1 MPPALIHQQNAT
13 LQPPVHLGRR
23 APYPRASIRRGPLR
37 IAAVSQTPRGSST
50 ENAVA
55 SAKTGVVDSGAE
67 PVSMK
72 GTVFFTSSLDSA
84 SLDEEC
90 SAFIDRDGNF
100 VEVMCCDY
108 GFRTGAS
115 RMYDK
120 DADGR
125 IPVSAFKLAWSNFQ
139 SELRALRQSF
149 RFDDF
154 ATVSEANPPRGAL
167 GRAAYGLGQAVV
179 DGLGALDRAL
189 EKGQVLEPLRPRP
202 MTVDMSGEEGGE
214 GSKLINECR
223 LIRSKL
229 KQLKLSNRA
238 VTEREHARERA
249 GKGVKTPWFILAVYK
264 SLCVLLDVLFNNRPI
279 QRFWFLETVA
289 RMPYFSYISM
299 LHLYESFGWWR
310 AGAELRK
317 IHFAEEWN
325 ELHHLQIMES
335 LGGDQLWF
343 DRFAALHAAVVYYW
357 ILLVLYVFSPEL
369 AYNFSELIE
378 YHAVDTYG
386 EFVDANEQL
395 LKSLP
400 PPLVAAMYYRSQDLY
415 MFDSFQTSQSAQAP
429 RRPPCSNLYD
439 VFRNICDDEMEH
451 VKTMRAC
458 QDATVQQDIVSRRDE
473 GPRVGL

>member
-1 MPPALIHQQNAT
+1 MLPVT
-13 LQPPVHLGRR
+13 LSQKQFTSWRRSAQRAIFASRRHLRVR
-23 APYPRASIRRGPLR
+23 
-37 IAAVSQTPRGSST
+37 
-50 ENAVA
+50 AVA
-55 SAKTGVVDSGAE
+55 QIPKGQNEPKTEANVPEAKAPMVR
-67 PVSMK
+67 
-72 GTVFFTSSLDSA
+72 GTVFFTTSLDSV
-84 SLDEEC
+84 STDEEC
-90 SAFIDRDGNF
+90 SAFIDRDGEF
-100 VEVMCCDY
+100 VEVLCCDY

-115 RMYDK
+115 RMYSK

-125 IPVSAFKLAWSNFQ
+125 IPRNAFQLAWSNFQ
-139 SELRALRQSF
+139 QELLALRQSF

-154 ATVSEANPPRGAL
+154 AVISEANPPRSAL
-167 GRAAYGLGQAVV
+167 GRAAYGVGQAVV

-189 EKGQVLEPLRPRP
+189 EKGQVLDKLRPRP
-202 MTVDMSGEEGGE
+202 ITIDVNGD
-214 GSKLINECR
+214 GSKLLNECTE
-223 LIRSKL
+223 IRAKL
-229 KQLKLSNRA
+229 KQLKLSNKA
-238 VTEREHARERA
+238 VWDREHARERA
-249 GKGVKTPWFILAVYK
+249 GQAVETPWFIKAVYL
-264 SLCVLLDVLFNNRPI
+264 SLCVLLDVLFENRPI

-343 DRFAALHAAVVYYW
+343 DRFCGLHAAVVYYW
-357 ILLVLYVFSPEL
+357 ILLGLYFFSPEL

-378 YHAVDTYG
+378 AHAVDTYG
-386 EFVDANEQL
+386 EFVDANEEQ

-415 MFDSFQTSQSAQAP
+415 MFDSFQTSQPLRNP
-429 RRPPCSNLYD
+429 RRPTCKNLYD
-439 VFRNICDDEMEH
+439 VFCNIRDDEMEH

-458 QDATVQQDIVSRRDE
+458 QDATVQQDIVSRREE
-473 GPRVGL
+473 GPRIGL

>member
-1 MPPALIHQQNAT
+1 MPPVT
-13 LQPPVHLGRR
+13 LSQKQVTFGNWS
-23 APYPRASIRRGPLR
+23 APSRASVAARGPLR
-37 IAAVSQTPRGSST
+37 VR
-50 ENAVA
+50 AVA
-55 SAKTGVVDSGAE
+55 QIPKGQKEPKTAVAVPEAKSPVVRGN
-67 PVSMK
+67 
-72 GTVFFTSSLDSA
+72 VFFTTSLDSV
-84 SLDEEC
+84 STDEEC
-90 SAFIDRDGNF
+90 SAFIDRDGEF
-100 VEVMCCDY
+100 VEVLCCDY

-115 RMYDK
+115 RMYSK

-125 IPVSAFKLAWSNFQ
+125 IPRNAFQLAWSNFQ
-139 SELRALRQSF
+139 QELLALRQSF

-154 ATVSEANPPRGAL
+154 AVISEANPPRSAL
-167 GRAAYGLGQAVV
+167 GRVAYGVGQAVV

-189 EKGQVLEPLRPRP
+189 EKGQVLDKLRPRP
-202 MTVDMSGEEGGE
+202 ITLDVIGDK
-214 GSKLINECR
+214 SKLLNECTEVR
-223 LIRSKL
+223 AKL
-229 KQLKLSNRA
+229 KQLQLSNQA
-238 VTEREHARERA
+238 VWDREHARERA
-249 GKGVKTPWFILAVYK
+249 GQAVETPWFIKGVYL
-264 SLCVLLDVLFNNRPI
+264 SLCLLLDVLFQNRPI

-343 DRFAALHAAVVYYW
+343 DRFCGLHAAVVYYW
-357 ILLVLYVFSPEL
+357 ILLGLYFFSPEL

-378 YHAVDTYG
+378 AHAVDTYG
-386 EFVDANEQL
+386 EFVDANEEL

-415 MFDSFQTSQSAQAP
+415 MFDSFQTSQPLLNP
-429 RRPPCSNLYD
+429 RRPACKNLYD
-439 VFRNICDDEMEH
+439 VFCSIRDDEMEH

-458 QDATVQQDIVSRRDE
+458 QDASVQQDIVSRRED
-473 GPRVGL
+473 GPRIGL